1 LEDGSEE
8 KEHSEEL
15 FGEEKL
21 RGHPSLEQISVTI
34 IIKVQQQQPAR
45 CAQSSLEE
53 VQKTGQPED
62 CRASACLPEQRER
75 RLG

>member
-15 FGEEKL
+15 FGEEEL
-21 RGHPSLEQISVTI
+21 RGHSSLEQILVTI

-45 CAQSSLEE
+45 CAQSCLEE
-53 VQKTGQPED
+53 VQ
-62 CRASACLPEQRER
+62 
-75 RLG
+75 